1 MKVPYGIMMG
11 VAFFA
16 VAACQHMGLDRGRGS
31 EKDGTPTITRT
42 GEVKD
47 IIIREDNVSPAVVTA
62 HPGDEIR
69 WINRQQGD
77 ARVIFL
83 LPMEGQLSCQRGFGG
98 VMSANKNQYTA
109 KLHVNETASVCFKN
123 PSEIKYNQVCG
134 ARGFRSFQRRRQYR
148 RHHQHWRPTGIIE
161 HRGPEQENQSRQ

>member
-1 MKVPYGIMMG
+1 MKVQYSLMMG
-11 VAFFA
+11 AALFA
-16 VAACQHMGLDRGRGS
+16 LGACQHMEFGERY
-31 EKDGTPTITRT
+31 GTPTVTRT

-47 IIIREDNVSPAVVTA
+47 IIIREDNVSPAIVTA

-98 VMSANKNQYTA
+98 LMSAKKNQYTA

-123 PSEIKYNQVCG
+123 PSEIKYVVRADSALPNG
-134 ARGFRSFQRRRQYR
+134 EDNIAG
-148 RHHQHWRPTGIIE
+148 TINIG
-161 HRGPEQENQSRQ
+161 SRQGSSNIEDGSKKTNHVSKQQ

>member
-1 MKVPYGIMMG
+1 MKVQYSLMMG
-11 VAFFA
+11 AALFA
-16 VAACQHMGLDRGRGS
+16 LGACQHMGFGERY
-31 EKDGTPTITRT
+31 GTPTVTRT

-47 IIIREDNVSPAVVTA
+47 IIIREDHVSPAIVTA

-98 VMSANKNQYTA
+98 LMSAKKNQYTA

-123 PSEIKYNQVCG
+123 PSEIKYVVRADSAPPSGEDNIAGTINIGGRQG
-134 ARGFRSFQRRRQYR
+134 SPNIEDRSKRTS
-148 RHHQHWRPTGIIE
+148 HVS
-161 HRGPEQENQSRQ
+161 EQQ